1 VGISALK
8 QGRAVSFAKL
18 VRDASMALRAAQL
31 KGGARVVVK
40 T

>member
-1 VGISALK
+1 VGIAALK
-8 QGRAVSFAKL
+8 PGKQVSFAKL

-40 T
+40 S